1 MTHVRSR
8 VTRAL
13 KLADETGDAAWLR
26 FAVVGSGQ
34 AGIELAGEIAEL
46 VGTRRARIALLLPD
60 VPEHGRRGAVRDL
73 VERGVDVWLRARVVG
88 ADDEGLEIDGA
99 LRMPARTVMWAP
111 PTQGDPSPSDKD
123 LLPMRRLRT
132 TRRRA

>member
-13 KLADETGDAAWLR
+13 KLADETGDPAWLR
-26 FAVVGSGQ
+26 FAVVGDGQ

-46 VGTRRARIALLLPD
+46 VGTRDARISLLLPD
-60 VPEHGRRGAVRDL
+60 VPEQARRTAVRAL

-88 ADDEGLEIDGA
+88 ADDDGLEIDGA
-99 LRMPARTVMWAP
+99 VRMPARTVMWTTP
-111 PTQGDPSPSDKD
+111 PVTI
-123 LLPMRRLRT
+123 
-132 TRRRA
+132 

>member
-13 KLADETGDAAWLR
+13 KLADETGDPAWLR
-26 FAVVGSGQ
+26 FAVVADGQ
-34 AGIELAGEIAEL
+34 AGIDLAGEIAGL
-46 VGTRRARIALLLPD
+46 IGSRRARITLLLAD
-60 VPEHGRRGAVRDL
+60 VPEQARRSAVRDL

-99 LRMPARTVMWAP
+99 LRMPARTVIWSRP
-111 PTQGDPSPSDKD
+111 PTQPV
-123 LLPMRRLRT
+123 T
-132 TRRRA
+132 I